1 MNPIQSGKAE
11 RNYSASCAYIFAAK
25 VEMVYPEY
33 QYRMDNVIKI
43 VKFKREYG
51 SENAMNGVSLLS
63 QIKNKQIFEL
73 LNMCIPILVGIF
85 IFLNPYPHV
94 TAIKEIAFYG
104 SVLLLLT
111 LIFLKKEE
119 FSLRTPLSIPFL
131 LFVLWSFCGLFF
143 ALNKGNSIHDFFAHL
158 IKYLVIFYLL
168 FNFFATKE
176 RLLILIWTIVIST
189 ALYSAG
195 MMLYFYLILGKDIS
209 TKLGLYMSELP
220 SNIIGISTWFATLL
234 ALFQLTRELAL
245 FRKIILTICIC
256 ATAIATLATQT
267 RGTILAVIV
276 SLLLS
281 LPRNKKI
288 LLFFFPFLALVIL
301 VMPVR
306 NMLTPHDLISKIHT
320 YDRVRIWYCFAEMI
334 KDHPITGIGFGMQTY
349 DDKDLINKYNERVPA
364 SYRQANPRTAP
375 HNLLVDIAV
384 RTGIIGLISFL
395 YIIFVF
401 SQMGWRII
409 KYGRDDFIRHWG
421 FCFLAAFVAVFI
433 QGQFETTLWGPP
445 VIILY
450 TILALMTI
458 LWHMNT
464 KKDVI

>member
-1 MNPIQSGKAE
+1 M
-11 RNYSASCAYIFAAK
+11 
-25 VEMVYPEY
+25 
-33 QYRMDNVIKI
+33 IKT
-43 VKFKREYG
+43 VKFKREYD
-51 SENAMNGVSLLS
+51 SESAMKGVSLLS
-63 QIKNKQIFEL
+63 QAKDGQILEL
-73 LNMCIPILVGIF
+73 LNMGIPILVGVF
-85 IFLNPYPHV
+85 IFLNPYPHI

-104 SVLLLLT
+104 SLLILLP

-143 ALNKGNSIHDFFAHL
+143 ALNKENSIHDFFTHL

-195 MMLYFYLILGKDIS
+195 MMLYFYLILGQDIS
-209 TKLGLYMSELP
+209 TKLGVYMVEIP

-234 ALFQLTRELAL
+234 ALFQLTRELVL

-267 RGTILAVIV
+267 RGTILAVMV

-281 LPRNKKI
+281 LPRNKKVF
-288 LLFFFPFLALVIL
+288 LFFFLFLASVIL
-301 VMPVR
+301 VMPVK
-306 NMLTPHDLISKIHT
+306 NQITPSAIIAKFASD
-320 YDRVRIWYCFAEMI
+320 DRVRIWYCFAEII

-349 DDKDLINKYNERVPA
+349 YDENLLNKYNEKVPTE
-364 SYRQANPRTAP
+364 YRQPIPHKAP
-375 HNLLVDIAV
+375 HNLLVDVAV
-384 RTGIIGLISFL
+384 RTGLVGFTLFL
-395 YIIFVF
+395 YIIFKFVQV
-401 SQMGWRII
+401 SWQII
-409 KYGRDDFIRHWG
+409 KSGIDDFIRHWG
-421 FCFLAAFVAVFI
+421 LCFLAAFVAVFI
-433 QGQFETTLWGPP
+433 QGQFENIWWGPP

-450 TILALMTI
+450 TIWAMTAI
-458 LWHMNT
+458 LWHLNT
-464 KKDVI
+464 RTDVS